1 MHRIIT
7 LTTDFGYK
15 DYYVGSL
22 KGKIYSNIP
31 NCTIVDI
38 SHHISHYNVEE
49 AGFVIAAAYKNF
61 PKGTVH
67 IIAVDASVSE
77 FTPAVCLKYDG
88 HYFITA
94 DNGILTQLLQNQ
106 NWEKAVF
113 LAQDNNMTSD
123 DLFVYCAYQLFENK
137 ALEHIGVITDQIHK
151 LTRLGDS
158 LSLQENAIVGKIAY
172 EDSFGNLVSNITKAD
187 FDRIGKGRHF
197 EIVVKNY
204 TIKRLN
210 RYFSDF
216 SISDNASLKEKAGE
230 FIALF
235 NDLDLLTV
243 GLFYSRPNNP
253 GGSPKTLMNIQLHD
267 NISVVFAVETQ
278 DK

>member
-1 MHRIIT
+1 MRRIIT

-15 DYYVGSL
+15 DYYVGAL

-31 NCTIVDI
+31 NCNIVDI
-38 SHHISHYNVEE
+38 SHQISQYNVEE

-61 PKGTVH
+61 PKHSVH

-77 FTPAVCLKYDG
+77 FTPAVCVKYDD

-94 DNGILTQLLQNQ
+94 NNGILTQLLQNQ
-106 NWEKAVF
+106 QQQQAV
-113 LAQDNNMTSD
+113 LISQDSNMSSD

-137 ALEHIGVITDQIHK
+137 PLNQIGVLSDQIHK
-151 LTRLGDS
+151 LSRLGDC
-158 LSLQENAIVGKIAY
+158 LDLQQNAIIGKIAY
-172 EDSFGNLVSNITKAD
+172 EDSFGNLVSNISKKD
-187 FDRIGKGRHF
+187 FEQIGKGRNF

-204 TIKRLN
+204 TIKRIN

-216 SISDNASLKEKAGE
+216 NTSETSSLKEKAGE

-243 GLFYSRPNNP
+243 GLFYSRPNTP
-253 GGSPKTLMNIQLHD
+253 GGSPGTLMNIQLHD
-267 NISVVFAVETQ
+267 NISVVFAVESK